1 MPPHGQVRYWSKPGQ
16 PWQERR
22 RVFVPAPFQSTT
34 QKPARI
40 SGVWVPCIRQ
50 VVILQCRKKEQER
63 IQAVDTG
70 AKMNGKGDDK
80 GPRCGVNGGR
90 GWRRTRLFL
99 AGALALIMLAA
110 CASSRINYQHPLV
123 KSVPPPGQ
131 AAQLARVYFIRPFTE
146 RYNGPADNRLEVE
159 ADRFPLMKI
168 AKGEYTL
175 LNLVPGDVWITV
187 TNLTTWGPDF
197 SMKEL
202 SRSRQFRFQAG
213 ETYYVV
219 FDYID
224 GEFRGAFF
232 VPRLVDVRT
241 ARELTR
247 HLRAVGLARSVPL
260 S

>member
-1 MPPHGQVRYWSKPGQ
+1 
-16 PWQERR
+16 
-22 RVFVPAPFQSTT
+22 
-34 QKPARI
+34 
-40 SGVWVPCIRQ
+40 
-50 VVILQCRKKEQER
+50 
-63 IQAVDTG
+63 
-70 AKMNGKGDDK
+70 MNDKGNDKGGGKGRRGGD
-80 GPRCGVNGGR
+80 NGGR
-90 GWRRTRLFL
+90 GGHWVRLIL
-99 AGALALIMLAA
+99 PGALALVMLAA
-110 CASSRINYQHPLV
+110 CTSSRINYQHPLV
-123 KSVPPPGQ
+123 KAAPPSGQ

-146 RYNGPADNRLEVE
+146 RYNGPADNRLKVE

-202 SRSRQFRFQAG
+202 SRSRQFRFQPG

-232 VPRLVDVRT
+232 VPRLVDART